1 MFVSPAAISQD
12 ISHSTAPLLFF
23 DTCIFLDI
31 LRSPY
36 RENISVRTIRSAL
49 DLLKIAE
56 QQPHELWLLASE
68 TVQYEWR
75 TNIGNVRQ
83 ELEKEIKKLEHGR
96 EKLVAAANVVL
107 AIDHVHG
114 HKIIDLDLPR
124 HLERLSEN
132 LLSHC
137 QLVKK
142 ENVHALKAM
151 DRVLNSLPPSKQG
164 KEAKDCL
171 IFEAFLDVA
180 EQVRNLGY
188 NGIICFVTANT
199 HDYGKPESPLIAKE
213 LQSVNAKMVTS
224 LEWALAEC
232 QIAV

>member
-12 ISHSTAPLLFF
+12 ISRSTAPLLFF

-36 RENISVRTIRSAL
+36 RENISVRAISSAL
-49 DLLKIAE
+49 HLLKIAE

-107 AIDHVHG
+107 AIDHAHG
-114 HKIIDLDLPR
+114 HKIIDLDLPG

-132 LLSHC
+132 LLNHC
-137 QLVKK
+137 LLVKQ

-151 DRVLNSLPPSKQG
+151 DRVVNSLPPSKQG
-164 KEAKDCL
+164 KEVKDCL

-199 HDYGKPESPLIAKE
+199 NDYGKPGSSLIVKE
-213 LQSVNAKMVTS
+213 LQAVNAVMATN
-224 LEWALAEC
+224 LEWALVQC